1 MFVFI
6 HGGAFTGGSG
16 SVALYDGEGLARKGV
31 VVVNFNYRVGIFGF
45 FTHPDLTKESEHHAS
60 GNYGLLDQVA
70 ALQWVK
76 SNIAAFGGDPARVT
90 ICGQSA
96 GASSVH
102 ALTASPLAKGLFQRA
117 IAQSGSSIGG
127 MGLMGT
133 RTLADSEQDG
143 VRFATAKGA
152 KSLADL
158 RAMTAEQ
165 ITAPAA
171 GGGRGGAAFRAGVVV
186 DGYMLPASVGQIF
199 ADGKQNDVPTLTG
212 LTANDM
218 GITAS
223 PNITLEAFQNQAKQR
238 YGDQA
243 AAFLKAYPA
252 TSNAEAAKATLTASQ
267 DQNKVSMYLWAVER
281 AKSAKTKVFTYY
293 WNHTL
298 PGPRAAQDQAFHSSE
313 LPYMFNTL
321 YMSDRPFADVDR
333 KIADTLSTYWANFV
347 TTGDPNGKGL
357 ARWPALSDKSDAT
370 MVVGDGW
377 APAPIAAD
385 PARVQFWKDYFARSR
400 TAAPAGRGGN

>member
-1 MFVFI
+1 
-6 HGGAFTGGSG
+6 
-16 SVALYDGEGLARKGV
+16 

-45 FTHPDLTKESEHHAS
+45 FTHPELTKESEHHAS

-70 ALQWVK
+70 ALEWVRD
-76 SNIAAFGGDPARVT
+76 NIAAFGGDPKRVT

-133 RTLADSEQDG
+133 ATLAESEQSG
-143 VRFATAKGA
+143 ARFATAKGA
-152 KSLADL
+152 KSIADL

-165 ITAPAA
+165 ITAPVQAA
-171 GGGRGGAAFRAGVVV
+171 GGGRGGAGFRVSVVV
-186 DGYMLPASVGQIF
+186 DGYMLPAPVGQIF
-199 ADGKQNDVPTLTG
+199 TEGKQNDVVTLTG

-223 PNITLEAFQNQAKQR
+223 PNITLEAFQSQATQR

-243 AAFLKAYPA
+243 EAFLKAYPA
-252 TSNAEAAKATLTASQ
+252 SSNAEAAKATLAASQ
-267 DQNKVSMYLWAVER
+267 DQNKVSMYLWAVDR
-281 AKSAKTKVFTYY
+281 AKSAKTKAFTYY

-321 YMSDRPFADVDR
+321 YASDRPFVDADR
-333 KIADTLSTYWANFV
+333 KIAETLSSYWVNFV
-347 TTGDPNGKGL
+347 TSGDPNGKGL
-357 ARWPALSDKSDAT
+357 ARWPAVSEKPDTT
-370 MVVGDGW
+370 MLVGDDW
-377 APAPIAAD
+377 APVPIAAD
-385 PARVQFWKDYFARSR
+385 PARAQFWKDHFARPQR
-400 TAAPAGRGGN
+400 PAAAGGRGGN